1 MNENEFFASVKLI
14 TGEEI
19 LGLIEVCEDGIL
31 IENPLILEDM
41 SIFDDVIEGTA
52 PRGLKLSK
60 WIKSS
65 TEDTFFIKDNK
76 IITIGEL
83 KEPGL
88 TSYKRAAIDI
98 KRGDENLH
106 KKNVRK
112 ENRRKRYNGYHSN
125 IKDARI
131 KFENL
136 FNDY

>member
-41 SIFDDVIEGTA
+41 SIFDDVIEGSS

-65 TEDTFFIKDNK
+65 NEDVFFIQDNK

-83 KEPGL
+83 KDPGL
-88 TSYKRAAIDI
+88 TSYKRAALDI
-98 KRGDENLH
+98 KRGNENLH
-106 KKNVRK
+106 KQNVRK
-112 ENRRKRYNGYHSN
+112 ENRRKKYSGYHSN

-131 KFENL
+131 KFEKL